1 MFPYDGYKK
10 YHMIFKFKERSL
22 EFYFRCILFK
32 RICGG
37 IKMVSFRL
45 TRVGGNNTKFLNYK

>member
-1 MFPYDGYKK
+1 MFPYDGYKE

-45 TRVGGNNTKFLNYK
+45 TRVGGE